1 MFEAKVTSISRT
13 VYTLGNLKIINTD
26 SSTPSSKT
34 FPITLLHLYYYPILI
49 AVYILL
55 LSIG

>member
-13 VYTLGNLKIINTD
+13 IYTLGNLKIINTD

-34 FPITLLHLYYYPILI
+34 FPITLLYL
-49 AVYILL
+49 
-55 LSIG
+55 